1 MNPDPKLTERQRQI
15 ALLVATGVTNKAI
28 GCHLHISERTVRNLL
43 TTIYA
48 KTGTQSRVELA
59 VGVAR
64 GVIA

>member
-1 MNPDPKLTERQRQI
+1 MNPESNLTQRQREI
-15 ALLVATGVTNKAI
+15 ARLVATGITNKAI
-28 GCHLHISERTVRNLL
+28 GCRLHISERTVRNLL